1 MIRSE
6 EIDTLP
12 LQGGGIVILTKEAF
26 DAIAEAFDIPTEVLS
41 ADMGAINI
49 DLNAPNRVVGVDLVH
64 SVHNGEK
71 VTESILINAHPD
83 KFKRFLLKHEKTFDE
98 YKNEATSDPEA
109 YKVYLRND
117 TRPNPDLDAA
127 LGIL

>member
-12 LQGGGIVILTKEAF
+12 LESGGIVILTKEAF
-26 DAIAEAFDIPTEVLS
+26 DAIAEAFDMSPNDLS
-41 ADMGAINI
+41 LDMGAINI

-64 SVHNGEK
+64 CVHNGEK

-83 KFKRFLLKHEKTFDE
+83 DFKRFLLKSEKTFVEFKDASNDPTL
-98 YKNEATSDPEA
+98 YKA
-109 YKVYLRND
+109 YLRKD
-117 TRPNPDLDAA
+117 IRPNPALDAA
-127 LGIL
+127 LGIT